1 MQDTDAPPPL
11 PRRRRRSEEDV
22 EETFGNPHILN
33 TEGRAFEDPNDTPP
47 PLPKHGVAIE
57 QQDFV
62 GHLQNIRLD
71 MALVTSAEGST
82 FNNTMI
88 VQSPESV
95 DETLP
100 ITPGSIQEK
109 PAWKKGLEEARHFA
123 GGLVSHPYESTK
135 HFSILRHSHGL
146 VWYQG
151 PTTNVAITIF
161 SDEHLP
167 PDRTIWLQKKGWLGK
182 TGWAARA
189 MLGAKGDWVN
199 VTPENVGAAD
209 TISPTDERAWQRDIK
224 NFLKK
229 APKELARHVPRETNV
244 LRIPDTD
251 LGDGYFRLVLCQGG
265 DGKKML
271 CSSPV
276 FRVASLSTSGASFKG
291 SSLSTLPMELGVFA
305 ATSIATA
312 KVSAITAPV
321 TNAISSYTQQYVP
334 SFTTQEA
341 ATTAYG
347 VSGVPNRIDNAN
359 EQFAQTRSNMFEP
372 VADEVGVQRAF
383 SEETKG
389 PVPPY
394 PLQLESKIV
403 KGIGKSGTE
412 LGLPTA
418 NLRSLPEDIETRLEG
433 VYFGWARIRR
443 KAAEKKDPEKTY
455 PVEKVDPVE
464 AAATWKES
472 IITIG
477 PSPYAAPTAAPKK
490 VGSVYLIHDLSGAD
504 FTGAN
509 IIVLI
514 MGFLRP
520 KNNTWP
526 PPVEQAYE
534 DVATTQLA
542 LSAPG
547 WGVQDALDRLSGGKK
562 NITDRYVSAREF
574 SQKQIDRVPL
584 HRAGIRTETAA
595 MRDRAFKRGGV
606 CIPR

>member
-1 MQDTDAPPPL
+1 M
-11 PRRRRRSEEDV
+11 
-22 EETFGNPHILN
+22 
-33 TEGRAFEDPNDTPP
+33 
-47 PLPKHGVAIE
+47 
-57 QQDFV
+57 
-62 GHLQNIRLD
+62 
-71 MALVTSAEGST
+71 
-82 FNNTMI
+82 
-88 VQSPESV
+88 
-95 DETLP
+95 
-100 ITPGSIQEK
+100 
-109 PAWKKGLEEARHFA
+109 
-123 GGLVSHPYESTK
+123 
-135 HFSILRHSHGL
+135 
-146 VWYQG
+146 
-151 PTTNVAITIF
+151 
-161 SDEHLP
+161 
-167 PDRTIWLQKKGWLGK
+167 
-182 TGWAARA
+182 
-189 MLGAKGDWVN
+189 
-199 VTPENVGAAD
+199 
-209 TISPTDERAWQRDIK
+209 
-224 NFLKK
+224 
-229 APKELARHVPRETNV
+229 
-244 LRIPDTD
+244 RIPDTD

-291 SSLSTLPMELGVFA
+291 SSLSTLPIELGVFA
-305 ATSIATA
+305 ATSLATA
-312 KVSAITAPV
+312 KASAITAPV
-321 TNAISSYTQQYVP
+321 TNAISCYAQQYAP
-334 SFTTQEA
+334 GLITQEA

-347 VSGVPNRIDNAN
+347 VSSVPDRIDNAN

-389 PVPPY
+389 PASPFPMRF
-394 PLQLESKIV
+394 ESKIV
-403 KGIGKSGTE
+403 KGTGRSGAE

-418 NLRSLPEDIETRLEG
+418 NLRNLPEDIETRLEG

-443 KAAEKKDPEKTY
+443 KAAEKKDTEETY
-455 PVEKVDPVE
+455 PVEKVDPME
-464 AAATWKES
+464 AAALWKES

-490 VGSVYLIHDLSGAD
+490 VGSIYLIHDLSGAD

-509 IIVLI
+509 IIVLV

-520 KNNTWP
+520 TNSTWP

-547 WGVQDALDRLSGGKK
+547 WSVQDALDRVSGGKK
-562 NITDRYVSAREF
+562 SMTDRYVSAREF

-595 MRDRAFKRGGV
+595 MRDRAFKRGGF